1 MTDTSVE
8 TNVFTVKVSDG
19 KEFTIQIEK
28 YDEAEYDYHAN
39 TIAGYVL
46 ENSDENVTLE
56 ILNQELI
63 ADTHLNII
71 VQRASAIIDSRIGLV
86 RDQKVLTSNL
96 IRFYGLYSLIKG
108 NEKGYENNEA
118 YQNLKAS
125 IDNGQYTE
133 AERNGIAK
141 GLSEEDFLAFYDKFD
156 IMSSLLQIRHKL
168 SDAKTL
174 VGRIDEVTEE
184 QVNNLLGHLG
194 VVTSYSENTKHYQ
207 CMVNF
212 KDGFIIHHGR
222 NRTAVALRGYLS
234 RVTGTFY
241 TNNQVLKKLV
251 THWMKINEINENPL
265 DPSENIINN
274 IAAKLGTSVE
284 EIEEHYEQ
292 TINAIDNVADDT
304 NETN

>member
-1 MTDTSVE
+1 MTDISDE
-8 TNVFTVKVSDG
+8 TNVITLKISDG
-19 KEFTIQIEK
+19 KEFTIQLEK
-28 YDEAEYDYHAN
+28 GDEAEIDHHAN
-39 TIAGYVL
+39 TIAGYIL
-46 ENSDENVTLE
+46 ENSDEEVTLK
-56 ILNQELI
+56 IL
-63 ADTHLNII
+63 DTEHIEDITTGII
-71 VQRASAIIDSRIGLV
+71 VQRAETIIDSRIGLV
-86 RDQKVLTSNL
+86 RDQKVLTSSL
-96 IRFYGLYSLIKG
+96 IRFYGLYNLIKG
-108 NEKGYENNEA
+108 NEEGYEDNEA

-168 SDAKTL
+168 NDAKTL
-174 VGRIDEVTEE
+174 VGRIDEIKED

-194 VVTSYSENTKHYQ
+194 VVTSYSENTKRYQ

-251 THWMKINEINENPL
+251 THWMKINEIKENPL
-265 DPSENIINN
+265 NPSENTINN
-274 IAAKLGTSVE
+274 IAAKLGTSIE

-292 TINAIDNVADDT
+292 TINAIDSVT
-304 NETN
+304 NDANKTN